1 MVQFKNVK
9 ATVIRYTDK
18 KPYHEYKLT
27 KIGTRR
33 GQTVKEAYV
42 EVVPGERF
50 AVVVDIGIAFEF
62 RGGDDAQITCSFDGS
77 KPTFFYVSRKNVTD
91 TYTAASLS
99 WRRRTWGHVSEKIG
113 GRWTKRQLVFTE
125 LQHGV

>member
-1 MVQFKNVK
+1 MVQFKNIK
-9 ATVIRYTDK
+9 ATVIRYDDK

-27 KIGTRR
+27 ENGTRR

-50 AVVVDIGIAFEF
+50 AVVVDIGIAFGF
-62 RGGDDAQITCSFDGS
+62 GGGPDARIRCSADGM
-77 KPTFFYVSRKNVTD
+77 KPTSFYVSQKNVTD

-99 WRRRTWGHVSEKIG
+99 WRRRTWEHVSEKVDDK
-113 GRWTKRQLVFTE
+113 WVKRPLVFAE

>member
-9 ATVIRYTDK
+9 ATVIRYDDK

-27 KIGTRR
+27 ENGTRR
-33 GQTVKEAYV
+33 GQTVK
-42 EVVPGERF
+42 
-50 AVVVDIGIAFEF
+50 GIAIGF
-62 RGGDDAQITCSFDGS
+62 GGGPDARLRCSADGM
-77 KPTFFYVSRKNVTD
+77 KPTSFYVSQKNVTD

-99 WRRRTWGHVSEKIG
+99 WRRRTWEHVSEKVDDK
-113 GRWTKRQLVFTE
+113 WVKRPLVFAE